1 MSEAELENINA
12 VFNELDD
19 AVINL
24 PKAIEDV
31 ALSFEKEFLTTYR
44 IHIMSIHEEMKVLK
58 DKIQAAQEAINAN
71 TTVAKLEHM
80 VNWFRN
86 QAEVHESSCAE

>member
-12 VFNELDD
+12 IYNELDD
-19 AVINL
+19 AVVNL

-31 ALSFEKEFLTTYR
+31 AMSFENEFLTTYR

-58 DKIQAAQEAINAN
+58 DKIKAAQDAINIS

-80 VNWFRN
+80 VNWFRS
-86 QAEVHESSCAE
+86 QAELHESSCGE

>member
-1 MSEAELENINA
+1 MSEAELENINSI
-12 VFNELDD
+12 FNELDE
-19 AVINL
+19 AVVNL
-24 PKAIEDV
+24 PRAIEDV

-58 DKIQAAQEAINAN
+58 DKIKAAQEAININA
-71 TTVAKLEHM
+71 TVAKLEHM

-86 QAEVHESSCAE
+86 QAELHESSCGE